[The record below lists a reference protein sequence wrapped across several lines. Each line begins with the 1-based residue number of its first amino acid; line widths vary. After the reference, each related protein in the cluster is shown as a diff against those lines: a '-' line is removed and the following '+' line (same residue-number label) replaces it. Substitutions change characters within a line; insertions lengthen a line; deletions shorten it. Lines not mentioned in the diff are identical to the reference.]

1 MAASRTIGTFLI
13 APTDSRLSIEVI
25 EENRQARETIT
36 MAELLDGKSAI
47 ITGGGS
53 GIGRA
58 AAQIFAR
65 EGARVIVADVVEQ
78 GGRETVEMIRGKGGE
93 AQFLRCDVA
102 RAAEVESLIA
112 AAVKAYGRLDCA
124 FNNAGIGGAQRKTA
138 DYNEEE
144 WDRII
149 AINLKGVWL
158 CMRAEIRQFLAQGSP
173 GAIVNTASAA
183 GLVAS
188 HSMPAYT
195 AAKHGVVGLTKCAA
209 VEYARTGIRIND
221 VCPGVVD
228 TPLVADMI
236 AQVPKLA
243 GRLDQLEPVGRKA
256 RPEEIAEAVAWL
268 CSDRASF
275 VTGASISVDGGITAQ

>member
-1 MAASRTIGTFLI
+1 MA
-13 APTDSRLSIEVI
+13 
-25 EENRQARETIT
+25 Q
-36 MAELLDGKSAI
+36 LLEAKSAI
-47 ITGGGS
+47 ITGAGS

-58 AAQIFAR
+58 AAIIFAR

-78 GGRETVEMIRGKGGE
+78 GGRETVEMIRAKGGE
-93 AQFLRCDVA
+93 AQFQRCDVA
-102 RAAEVESLIA
+102 QASDAAALVA

-138 DYNEEE
+138 DYEEEE
-144 WDRII
+144 WDRIM
-149 AINLKGVWL
+149 AVNLKGVWL
-158 CMRAEIRQFLAQGSP
+158 CMRAEIRQFLAQSSG

-195 AAKHGVVGLTKCAA
+195 ASKHGVVGLTKTAA
-209 VEYARTGIRIND
+209 IEYARTGIRIND
-221 VCPGVVD
+221 VCPGVID

-236 AQVPKLA
+236 SQVPKLA
-243 GRLDQLEPVGRKA
+243 GRLDQVEPVGRKG

-275 VTGASISVDGGITAQ
+275 VTGSSVSVDGGITAQ

>member
-1 MAASRTIGTFLI
+1 MEG
-13 APTDSRLSIEVI
+13 RLS
-25 EENRQARETIT
+25 
-36 MAELLDGKSAI
+36 GKSAI
-47 ITGGGS
+47 ITGAAS

-58 AAQIFAR
+58 AALAFSR
-65 EGARVIVADVVEQ
+65 EGARVIVADVSEP
-78 GGRETVEMIRGKGGE
+78 GGRATVELLRDKGGE
-93 AQFLRCDVA
+93 AEFFRCDVS
-102 RAAEVESLIA
+102 RAADADAMVA

-138 DYNEEE
+138 DYDEQE
-144 WDRII
+144 WDRIM

-158 CMRAEIRQFLAQGSP
+158 CLRAEIRQFLAQRSP

-195 AAKHGVVGLTKCAA
+195 AAKHGVVGLTKCSAI
-209 VEYARTGIRIND
+209 EYARTGIRIND

-236 AQVPKLA
+236 AQQPKLA
-243 GRLDQLEPVGRKA
+243 GRLDQVEPVGRKA
-256 RPEEIAEAVAWL
+256 RPEEIAEAVVWL
-268 CSDRASF
+268 CSDAASF
-275 VTGASISVDGGITAQ
+275 VTGASISVDGGLTVQ

>member
-1 MAASRTIGTFLI
+1 MVEI
-13 APTDSRLSIEVI
+13 
-25 EENRQARETIT
+25 
-36 MAELLDGKSAI
+36 LDGKSAI

-58 AAQIFAR
+58 TALIFAR
-65 EGARVIVADVVEQ
+65 EGARMTVADVAEE
-78 GGRETVEMIRGKGGE
+78 GGRETVEMIVKKGGA
-93 AQFLRCDVA
+93 AQFQRCDVA
-102 RAAEVESLIA
+102 RAAEVDALIA
-112 AAVKAYGRLDCA
+112 SAVKAYGRLDCA

-138 DYNEEE
+138 DYSEEE
-144 WDRII
+144 WDRIM
-149 AINLKGVWL
+149 AVNLKGVWL
-158 CMRAEIRQFLAQGSP
+158 CMRAEIRQFLSQRSG

-209 VEYARTGIRIND
+209 IEYARAGIRIND
-221 VCPGVVD
+221 VCPGVVN

-236 AQVPKLA
+236 AQQPKLA
-243 GRLDQLEPVGRKA
+243 GVLDRAEPIGSKA
-256 RPEEIAEAVAWL
+256 RPEEIGEAVAWL
-268 CSDRASF
+268 CSERASF

>member
-1 MAASRTIGTFLI
+1 MA
-13 APTDSRLSIEVI
+13 
-25 EENRQARETIT
+25 N
-36 MAELLDGKSAI
+36 LLDGKSAI

-58 AAQIFAR
+58 AAAIFAR
-65 EGARVIVADVVEQ
+65 EGARLVIADVAEQ

-93 AQFLRCDVA
+93 AQFHRCDVA
-102 RAAEVESLIA
+102 KAGDVDALVA

-124 FNNAGIGGAQRKTA
+124 FNNAGIGGAQRRTA
-138 DYNEEE
+138 DYEEDE
-144 WDRII
+144 WDRIM

-158 CMRAEIRQFLAQGSP
+158 CMRAEIRQFLAQKSP

-209 VEYARTGIRIND
+209 IEYARTGIRIND

-243 GRLDQLEPVGRKA
+243 GRLDQVEPVGRKA

-275 VTGASISVDGGITAQ
+275 VTGASVSVDGGITAQ